1 MFAMV
6 IGLMSLLA
14 PGGRCGLLPVSGF
27 VRFALA
33 ARWGLIF
40 LLTCLGLRCN
50 AMMVYGRS
58 L

>member
-6 IGLMSLLA
+6 IGLTNLQE
-14 PGGRCGLLPVSGF
+14 PGVRYGLLLVSGF

-33 ARWGLIF
+33 ASWGLIF
-40 LLTCLGLRCN
+40 LLICLGLRCN
-50 AMMVYGRS
+50 AMTLYGRS